1 MAGGFAGHPRGERMT
16 RRSAFLI
23 TAAAV
28 LPLLLLL
35 VLQASFAARE
45 QRQRLENDAL
55 ALARVVISASDA
67 EVSRSIGALDVLAS
81 AEAIT
86 RGDMEAA
93 FYRAKGAADAQAHWV
108 AVILTR
114 AGDGS
119 VIFDT
124 REPFRGVDGGS
135 ARVRAPP
142 PPFGTVV
149 REGRGCPCVAFTRD
163 AAGVGG
169 PYKLTILHSAQPF
182 ARLLPSTA
190 SRYPVSALVTGDG
203 RFVARS
209 LNNDR
214 TVGGPGSAYLRAA
227 VAKGDVSGL
236 YSGYTLEGF
245 ANYTAFARSGLTGWS
260 AHVAMDNRTI
270 DSPRLR
276 ALGSLAFAGLL
287 SLAFAVLMV
296 FIVLRQIRD
305 SRLAAERMQQTQKLE
320 ALGQLTGGIAH
331 DFNNLL
337 TPIVGAL
344 DLLSKRQD
352 IDARARRIAA
362 NGLSSANRAARLT
375 GQLLAFSRQQKLTL
389 KRVDLCVLLEDI
401 RPLLE
406 QSAGGEERLS
416 IHLARDSCWAETDP
430 LQLELALI
438 NLIINARDASPPDS
452 LIEVSVTTDRIRRD
466 EAWRI
471 AVADRGSGMTDAVRA
486 RAFEPFFTTK
496 QVGRGTGLGLAQV
509 YAFARQS
516 SGEVQIQ
523 SAPDQG
529 TRVSIMLPSCDPPA
543 VEAAMASIA
552 PELKGQ
558 GFDILVVDDQ
568 ADVREAISLTL
579 EDDGHHV
586 DVAESAAEALERMA
600 KRAYRLGVID
610 FAMPGMNGAE
620 LIAEAR
626 SLYPDMRFLIVTGYL
641 DSAAVE
647 AATPDT
653 GILAKPFEPEQLRR
667 KVREIGAA

>member
-1 MAGGFAGHPRGERMT
+1 MT

-67 EVSRSIGALDVLAS
+67 EVSRSIGALEVLAS

-86 RGDMEAA
+86 RGDMEAS
-93 FYRAKGAADAQAHWV
+93 FHRVKGAADAQPHWV
-108 AVILTR
+108 AVILAR
-114 AGDGS
+114 ASDGTL
-119 VIFDT
+119 IFDT
-124 REPFRGVDGGS
+124 REPYRGAGS
-135 ARVRAPP
+135 EAAPVRVPP

-149 REGRGCPCVAFTRD
+149 LEGKGCPCVAFTRD
-163 AAGVGG
+163 AAGAGG
-169 PYKLTILHSAQPF
+169 PYKLTILHSARPF
-182 ARLLPSTA
+182 ERLLPST
-190 SRYPVSALVTGDG
+190 SGRYQVSGIVTADG

-214 TVGGPGSAYLRAA
+214 TIGRPGSTYLRSA
-227 VAKGDVSGL
+227 VAGQKTSGI
-236 YSGYTLEGF
+236 YSGFTLEGF
-245 ANYTAFARSGLTGWS
+245 ANYSAFARSGLTGWS

-296 FIVLRQIRD
+296 FIVLRQIRE
-305 SRLAAERMQQTQKLE
+305 SRAAAERMQQTQKLE

-344 DLLSKRQD
+344 DLLSKRDD
-352 IDARARRIAA
+352 IDPRARRIAA

-389 KRVDLCVLLEDI
+389 KQVDLCVLLEDI

-416 IHLARDSCWAETDP
+416 IHFASDGCWAETDP

-452 LIEVSVTTDRIRRD
+452 LIEVSVKADKIRRE

-471 AVADRGSGMTDAVRA
+471 AVADHGSGMSDAVRA

-496 QVGRGTGLGLAQV
+496 QIGRGTGLGLAQV
-509 YAFARQS
+509 FAFARQS
-516 SGEVQIQ
+516 SGEVQID

-529 TRVSIMLPSCDPPA
+529 TRVSILLPSCEPPA
-543 VEAAMASIA
+543 AEATMASNA
-552 PELKGQ
+552 PELKGL

-579 EDDGHHV
+579 EDDGHRV
-586 DVAESAAEALERMA
+586 DVAESAAQALEQMA
-600 KRAYRLGVID
+600 KRAYRLGVVD

-647 AATPDT
+647 AAAPDT

-667 KVREIGAA
+667 LVREIAAA